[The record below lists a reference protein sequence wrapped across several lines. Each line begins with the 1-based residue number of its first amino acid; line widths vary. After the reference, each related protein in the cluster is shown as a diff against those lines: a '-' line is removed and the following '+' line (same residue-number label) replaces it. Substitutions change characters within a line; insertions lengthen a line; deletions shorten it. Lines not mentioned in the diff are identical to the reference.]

1 MKKVIDN
8 MPHQIIAIFAC
19 MMVILGLFWARA
31 IFATGIIILLGNA
44 LINKNILQ
52 IWQQLFKH
60 KVLLSIFFLF
70 IVYVFSGFWSSNTA
84 YFLSKLQLHL
94 PFLAIPLG
102 VLSFPN
108 LDTKHVKWIFYASL
122 IIKRYFYFKLSIYQ
136 LKDVIINESL
146 LNSYCCCR

>member
-1 MKKVIDN
+1 

-44 LINKNILQ
+44 LINKNVLQ

-60 KVLLSIFFLF
+60 KVLLSIFFIF

-108 LDTKHVKWIFYASL
+108 LDTKHLKWIFYAF
-122 IIKRYFYFKLSIYQ
+122 IISTLFR
-136 LKDVIINESL
+136 
-146 LNSYCCCR
+146 